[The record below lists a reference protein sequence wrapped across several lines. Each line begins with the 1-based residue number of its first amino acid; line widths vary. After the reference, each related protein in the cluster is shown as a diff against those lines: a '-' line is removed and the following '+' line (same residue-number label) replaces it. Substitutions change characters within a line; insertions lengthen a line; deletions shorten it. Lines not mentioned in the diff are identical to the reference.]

1 VGEGARALR
10 IGLGG
15 PNVRAMATERL
26 QKILSG
32 AGVASRRAAERLIE
46 AGRVR
51 VNGRIITE
59 LGAKADAHKDRIEV
73 DGRRVVTEKPVYYL
87 LHKPRGVVSTLED
100 PEGRQTVGGLLR
112 RISERVFPVG
122 RLDYHTSGALLITN
136 DGEMA
141 QALLKPRNA
150 VPKVYAVK
158 VRGFLDEDDLSK
170 LRNGVVLD
178 DGHRT
183 RSAEVFVL
191 REDGQNTWLQMTLTE
206 GKNRQIRRMGDAI
219 GHPVQRIARL
229 EFAGLSTEGMRPGA
243 LRPLTTKE
251 VDKLKSKY
259 LNPHKRQRRD
269 AAEQGDPTA
278 D

>member
-1 VGEGARALR
+1 MAR
-10 IGLGG
+10 
-15 PNVRAMATERL
+15 ERL

-51 VNGRIITE
+51 VNGRVVTE
-59 LGAKADAHKDRIEV
+59 LGVKADAHRDRIEL

-87 LHKPRGVVSTLED
+87 LHKPREVVSTLDD
-100 PEGRQTVGGLLR
+100 PQGRTTVGSLLR
-112 RISERVFPVG
+112 RIPERVFPVG
-122 RLDYHTSGALLITN
+122 RLDYHTSGALLVTN

-158 VRGFLDEDDLSK
+158 MRGFLDEAPLQQ
-170 LRNGVVLD
+170 LRSGVVLD

-183 RSAEVFVL
+183 RPAEVFVL
-191 REDGQNTWLQMTLTE
+191 REEERNTWLQMTLTE
-206 GKNRQIRRMGDAI
+206 GKNRQIRRMGEAI

-243 LRPLTTKE
+243 IRPLNTKE
-251 VDKLKSKY
+251 VDKLKRKY
-259 LNPHKRQRRD
+259 LNPHKRHKQTDD
-269 AAEQGDPTA
+269 ATPLVPT
-278 D
+278 DD

>member
-1 VGEGARALR
+1 
-10 IGLGG
+10 
-15 PNVRAMATERL
+15 MATERL

-51 VNGRIITE
+51 VNGRVVTE
-59 LGAKADAHKDRIEV
+59 LGAKADARKDRIEV
-73 DGRRVVTEKPVYYL
+73 DGRRVVSEKPVYYL

-183 RSAEVFVL
+183 RSADVFVL

-269 AAEQGDPTA
+269 AAESGDPTA